1 MIGKFNKLSET
12 IMEQETE
19 IVKRKALAIY
29 QILLGF
35 IIVDW
40 NLNPDEEEKIIEYIM
55 GNFSILDKDTI
66 SLEDQIKHLAA
77 DEENFMNNAVALKMT
92 SEKEEL
98 LSILLY
104 VSEIMFADKVFSDQ
118 EFSLYTKLMNVWW
131 VRADDLKHEN
141 IISN

>member
-1 MIGKFNKLSET
+1 
-12 IMEQETE
+12 MEQETE

>member
-1 MIGKFNKLSET
+1 
-12 IMEQETE
+12 
-19 IVKRKALAIY
+19 
-29 QILLGF
+29 
-35 IIVDW
+35 
-40 NLNPDEEEKIIEYIM
+40 M

-118 EFSLYTKLMNVWW
+118 EFSLYTKLMNVW
-131 VRADDLKHEN
+131 
-141 IISN
+141 